1 MDSQKFVFLE
11 KIIFNGR
18 WLLAPFFV
26 GLIIGISLLLVKFCQ
41 KLIYLTISVLAINE
55 HDVIIGILSLID
67 MTLIGSLMVMIIFSG
82 YEIFVSK
89 INIGHHEDKPNWMGK
104 VNYSGLKLRVI
115 GAIVAI
121 SAIELLR
128 TFLDI
133 PPDPTEANIA
143 TYSWKLYIHLGFVV
157 SGVLLAYMDRIGI
170 EDQGAKDS
178 SAT

>member
-1 MDSQKFVFLE
+1 MKSQKFVFLE
-11 KIIFNGR
+11 KLIFNGR

-41 KLIYLTISVLAINE
+41 KLIHLTIGVLETNE
-55 HDVIIGILSLID
+55 HDIIIGILSLID

-89 INIGHHEDKPNWMGK
+89 INIGQHEDKPNWMGK

-133 PPDPTEANIA
+133 PPEPTEANVA
-143 TYSWKLYIHLGFVV
+143 TYTWKLYIHLGFVV

-170 EDQGAKDS
+170 EWQDPNDS
-178 SAT
+178 P